1 MKIKSVEWVSGKKHY
16 APGYGNICDL
26 ARRLGVH
33 RSVTGKLHKTGVID
47 SVSVIQKNGR
57 YIIHIEEAVK
67 LLQASS
73 DPVARG
79 IKNKII
85 NTISMAAGLKDFGGR
100 KKAAEA
106 AAATAPA
113 EPVSFNSAR
122 TQKEHYIAEI
132 KKLEFQERSGM
143 LLREEDVRKGAFD
156 MYRRTR
162 DGLINIVDRISAQ
175 LATETDEALVRI
187 LLENEIRHALAHI
200 REGRDE

>member
-1 MKIKSVEWVSGKKHY
+1 MKTKPEGWVSGNPILP
-16 APGYGNICDL
+16 PGYGNIQAL
-26 ARRLGVH
+26 AKRLGVH
-33 RSVTGKLHKTGVID
+33 RAVVCKLHKTGVID
-47 SVSVIQKNGR
+47 SVCEVKKNGR

-67 LLQASS
+67 LLQQSS

-85 NTISMAAGLKDFGGR
+85 KTISATAGIKDFGGR
-100 KKAAEA
+100 SRPRAPASGEA
-106 AAATAPA
+106 ADD
-113 EPVSFNSAR
+113 PVTFNAAR
-122 TQKEHYIAEI
+122 TQKEHYSAEI
-132 KKLEFQERSGM
+132 KKLEFQERSGL